1 MRAIAPGQSSAD
13 ASRTHEPGPLVASRR
28 RSLSAWLYNVA
39 RRGRV
44 FTFEE
49 YAAMLAE
56 AGFGPARRLEGAP
69 WLQAERTE

>member
-1 MRAIAPGQSSAD
+1 
-13 ASRTHEPGPLVASRR
+13 
-28 RSLSAWLYNVA
+28 VA

-44 FTFEE
+44 YSFEE

-56 AGFGPARRLEGAP
+56 AGFGPARRLEYAP